1 MSEGPRRRKMKK
13 QHPARRNEEGNRD
26 QLMTVRWKTILF
38 PLGRIALA
46 VLLVGG
52 SVALAQ
58 VVVKALEGLLSA
70 GGAAP
75 AIYYI
80 AYLIAS
86 VLVAY
91 FVYQAYVHFVEKR
104 AVTELSGPGA
114 PSELGVGMLVGF
126 GLVSAWLIERTIIP
140 HLPLHPVSRYRGQ
153 AG

>member
-1 MSEGPRRRKMKK
+1 
-13 QHPARRNEEGNRD
+13 
-26 QLMTVRWKTILF
+26 MTMRWKTLLS

-52 SVALAQ
+52 SVAVAQ
-58 VVVKALEGLLSA
+58 VAVKALEGVLSL
-70 GGAAP
+70 GGVAP

-91 FVYQAYVHFVEKR
+91 FVYQAYVHFAEKR

-114 PSELGVGMLVGF
+114 PSEFGVGMLVGF
-126 GLVSAWLIERTIIP
+126 GLVSAWLIGPTIIP
-140 HLPLHPVSRYRGQ
+140 HLPLHPGSRSRGQ